1 MIVHVFI
8 ISLEHALS
16 ILYAKKA
23 EIFFNSAL
31 LQIELAKFSFLCY
44 NHTISSFTFLQ
55 KGTDN
60 MENPDRIPE
69 LFGSLVFN
77 DKVMKAKLPK
87 DIYKSLKKTIDEDA
101 PLEIDVANVVA
112 NAMKEW
118 ALEHGATH
126 YTHWFQPLTGI
137 TAEKHD
143 SFIEPVGDSVVMELS
158 GKSLIRG
165 ESDASSFPSG
175 GLRATFEARGYTA
188 WDPTSYAF
196 IKEKTL
202 CIPTAFCSYGGQA
215 LDKKAPLLRSME
227 AINTQALRVLRLFG
241 KTDVKSVRT
250 TVGAEQEY
258 FLVTKEMY
266 DAREDLRLCGRTLFG
281 AKPPRSQEME
291 AHYFGAIKPKV
302 KAYMED
308 LNEEL
313 WKFGV
318 LAKTQHNETAPA
330 QHELAPIF
338 ATTNIA
344 NDHNQLTME
353 IMKKVATR
361 HGLVCLL
368 HEKPFAGVNGS
379 GKHNNF
385 SISTNTGKN
394 LLSPGASPADNA
406 QFLLFLSAVIKAV
419 DEYGDLLRISVA
431 TAGND
436 HRLGSSEAPPAI
448 VSIFLGSELTE
459 ILDCIEADKPYEGK
473 GGHLMKIGASVLPE
487 IPMDNTDRN
496 RTSPFAFTGN
506 KFEFRMLGASLN
518 IADPNIVLN
527 TIVAE
532 SLKQIADMLEAAP
545 DFDVAVHE
553 IVKRI
558 YSNHKKVIF
567 NGDGYSA
574 DWQKEAEKRGL
585 PNYRTVPD
593 AVPHFADP
601 KNIKIFTDHKILSEV
616 EIRSRIEISLENYA
630 KTIGIE
636 ALTMSDMV
644 KKQILP
650 AVQSYIA
657 ELSTNALNKK
667 ALGVKA
673 LGYETAMLEEL
684 SAYSDSLYQATVA
697 LDQALTAVPNGT
709 EAAARYYCDEV
720 LPKMGTVREAADKLE
735 AITASEYWPFPT
747 YSDLLFGVR

>member
-1 MIVHVFI
+1 
-8 ISLEHALS
+8 
-16 ILYAKKA
+16 
-23 EIFFNSAL
+23 
-31 LQIELAKFSFLCY
+31 
-44 NHTISSFTFLQ
+44 
-55 KGTDN
+55 
-60 MENPDRIPE
+60 MENPERIPE

-101 PLEIDVANVVA
+101 PLQIDVANVVA

-202 CIPTAFCSYGGQA
+202 CIPTAFCSYGGQV

-227 AINTQALRVLRLFG
+227 AINVQALRVLRLFG
-241 KTDVKSVRT
+241 NTDVKSVRT

-258 FLVTKEMY
+258 FLVDKEMY
-266 DAREDLRLCGRTLFG
+266 DAREDLRLCGRTIFG
-281 AKPPRSQEME
+281 AKPPRGQEME
-291 AHYFGAIKPKV
+291 AHYFGAIKPRV
-302 KAYMED
+302 KAFMED
-308 LNEEL
+308 LNDEL
-313 WKFGV
+313 WKFGI

-338 ATTNIA
+338 TTTNIA

-368 HEKPFAGVNGS
+368 HEKPFEGVNGS

-385 SISTNTGKN
+385 SLSTNTGKN
-394 LLSPGASPADNA
+394 LLSPGDSPADNA

-419 DEYGDLLRISVA
+419 DEYGDMLRISVA

-459 ILDCIEADKPYEGK
+459 ILDCIEAEKPYEGRE
-473 GGHLMKIGASVLPE
+473 GNVMKIGASVLPDF
-487 IPMDNTDRN
+487 PMDNTDRN

-518 IADPNIVLN
+518 IADPNIILN
-527 TIVAE
+527 TAVAE
-532 SLKQIADMLEAAP
+532 SLKQIADILEAAP
-545 DFDVAVHE
+545 DFDVEVHN

-558 YSNHKKVIF
+558 YGNHKKVIF
-567 NGDGYSA
+567 NGDGYS
-574 DWQKEAEKRGL
+574 DEWQKEAERRGL
-585 PNYRTVPD
+585 PNYKTVPE
-593 AVPHFADP
+593 AIPHFTDE
-601 KNIKIFTDHKILSEV
+601 KNLKVFTEHRILSEV
-616 EIRSRIEISLENYA
+616 EIRSRVEIALDNYI
-630 KTIGIE
+630 KTIDIE
-636 ALTMSDMV
+636 AKTMSDMV

-650 AVQSYIA
+650 AVQKYMT
-657 ELSTNALNKK
+657 ELGANALNKR
-667 ALGVKA
+667 ALGIDASV
-673 LGYETAMLEEL
+673 YETDTLNML
-684 SAYSDSLYQATVA
+684 SDYSDKLYRKIVD
-697 LDQALTAVPNGT
+697 LDQAVEDMPSGT
-709 EAAARYYCDEV
+709 NEEKANYCSKDI
-720 LPKMGTVREAADKLE
+720 LKKMREARDYADKLE
-735 AITASEYWPFPT
+735 TITSSECWPFPT

>member
-1 MIVHVFI
+1 M
-8 ISLEHALS
+8 
-16 ILYAKKA
+16 
-23 EIFFNSAL
+23 
-31 LQIELAKFSFLCY
+31 
-44 NHTISSFTFLQ
+44 
-55 KGTDN
+55 
-60 MENPDRIPE
+60 MENPERIPE

-101 PLEIDVANVVA
+101 PLQIDVANVVA

-143 SFIEPVGDSVVMELS
+143 SFIEPLGDSVVMELS

-202 CIPTAFCSYGGQA
+202 CIPTAFCAYGGQV

-227 AINTQALRVLRLFG
+227 AINVQALRVLRLFG
-241 KTDVKSVRT
+241 RTDVTSVRT

-258 FLVTKEMY
+258 FLVDKEMY

-281 AKPPRSQEME
+281 AKPPRGQEME
-291 AHYFGAIKPKV
+291 AHYFGAIKPRV
-302 KAYMED
+302 KAFMED
-308 LNEEL
+308 LNDEL

-338 ATTNIA
+338 TTTNIA

-394 LLSPGASPADNA
+394 LLSPGDSPADNA

-448 VSIFLGSELTE
+448 VSVFLGSELTE
-459 ILDCIEADKPYEGK
+459 ILDCIEAEKPYEGK
-473 GGHLMKIGASVLPE
+473 GGSVMKIGASVLPDF
-487 IPMDNTDRN
+487 PMDNTDRN

-518 IADPNIVLN
+518 IADPNIILN
-527 TIVAE
+527 TAVAE
-532 SLKQIADMLEAAP
+532 ALRQIADILEEAP
-545 DFDVAVHE
+545 DFDVEVHN

-558 YSNHKKVIF
+558 YGNHKKVIF
-567 NGDGYSA
+567 NGDGYS
-574 DWQKEAEKRGL
+574 DEWQKEAERRGL
-585 PNYRTVPD
+585 PNYKTVPD
-593 AVPHFADP
+593 AVPHFTDE
-601 KNIKIFTDHKILSEV
+601 KNIKVFTDHKILSEV
-616 EIRSRIEISLENYA
+616 EIRSRVEISLDNYA
-630 KTIGIE
+630 KTVEIE
-636 ALTMSDMV
+636 AKTMGDMV

-650 AVQSYIA
+650 AVQGYIA
-657 ELSTNALNKK
+657 ELSTNALNKR
-667 ALGVKA
+667 ALGIEANV
-673 LGYETAMLEEL
+673 YETDMLNML
-684 SAYSDSLYQATVA
+684 SDYSDKLYRKILDLESAFEDMPCGDNKATA
-697 LDQALTAVPNGT
+697 
-709 EAAARYYCDEV
+709 EYCGDV
-720 LPKMGTVREAADKLE
+720 ILRKMREAREYADKLE
-735 AITASEYWPFPT
+735 AITAKEYWPFPT

>member
-1 MIVHVFI
+1 
-8 ISLEHALS
+8 
-16 ILYAKKA
+16 
-23 EIFFNSAL
+23 
-31 LQIELAKFSFLCY
+31 
-44 NHTISSFTFLQ
+44 
-55 KGTDN
+55 
-60 MENPDRIPE
+60 MENPERIPE

-101 PLEIDVANVVA
+101 PLQIDVANVVA

-202 CIPTAFCSYGGQA
+202 CIPTAFCSYGGQV

-227 AINTQALRVLRLFG
+227 AINVQALRVLRLFG
-241 KTDVKSVRT
+241 NTDVKSVRT

-258 FLVTKEMY
+258 FLVDKEMY
-266 DAREDLRLCGRTLFG
+266 DAREDLRLCGRTIFG
-281 AKPPRSQEME
+281 AKPPRGQEME
-291 AHYFGAIKPKV
+291 AHYFGAIKPRV
-302 KAYMED
+302 KAFMED
-308 LNEEL
+308 LNDEL
-313 WKFGV
+313 WKFGI

-338 ATTNIA
+338 TTTNIA

-368 HEKPFAGVNGS
+368 HEKPFEGVNGS

-385 SISTNTGKN
+385 SLSTNTGKN
-394 LLSPGASPADNA
+394 LLSPGDSPADNA

-419 DEYGDLLRISVA
+419 DEYGDMLRISVA

-459 ILDCIEADKPYEGK
+459 ILDCIEAEKPYEGRE
-473 GGHLMKIGASVLPE
+473 GNVMKIGASVLPDF
-487 IPMDNTDRN
+487 PMDNTDRN

-518 IADPNIVLN
+518 IADPNIILN
-527 TIVAE
+527 TAVAE
-532 SLKQIADMLEAAP
+532 SLKQIADILEAAP
-545 DFDVAVHE
+545 DFDVEVHN

-558 YSNHKKVIF
+558 YGNHKKVIF
-567 NGDGYSA
+567 NGDGYS
-574 DWQKEAEKRGL
+574 DEWQKEAERRGL
-585 PNYRTVPD
+585 PNYKTVPE
-593 AVPHFADP
+593 AIPHFTDE
-601 KNIKIFTDHKILSEV
+601 KNLKVFTEHRILSEV
-616 EIRSRIEISLENYA
+616 EIRSRVEIALDNYI
-630 KTIGIE
+630 KTIDIE
-636 ALTMSDMV
+636 AKTMSDMV

-650 AVQSYIA
+650 AVQKYMT
-657 ELSTNALNKK
+657 ELGANALNKR
-667 ALGVKA
+667 ALGIDASV
-673 LGYETAMLEEL
+673 YETDTLNML
-684 SAYSDSLYQATVA
+684 SDYSDKLYRKIVD
-697 LDQALTAVPNGT
+697 LDQAIEDMPSGT
-709 EAAARYYCDEV
+709 NEEKANYCSKDI
-720 LPKMGTVREAADKLE
+720 LKKMREARDYADKLE
-735 AITASEYWPFPT
+735 TITSSECWPFPT

>member
-1 MIVHVFI
+1 M
-8 ISLEHALS
+8 
-16 ILYAKKA
+16 
-23 EIFFNSAL
+23 
-31 LQIELAKFSFLCY
+31 
-44 NHTISSFTFLQ
+44 
-55 KGTDN
+55 

-101 PLEIDVANVVA
+101 PLQIDVANVVA

-143 SFIEPVGDSVVMELS
+143 SFIEPSGDGVVMELS

-202 CIPTAFCSYGGQA
+202 CIPTAFCSYGGQV

-241 KTDVKSVRT
+241 NTEVKSVRT

-258 FLVTKEMY
+258 FLVDKEMY

-281 AKPPRSQEME
+281 AKPPRGQEME
-291 AHYFGAIKPKV
+291 AHYFGAIKPRV
-302 KAYMED
+302 KAFMED

-313 WKFGV
+313 WKFGI

-385 SISTNTGKN
+385 SLSTNTGKN

-448 VSIFLGSELTE
+448 VSVFLGSELTE
-459 ILDCIEADKPYEGK
+459 ILDCIEAEKPYEGK
-473 GGHLMKIGASVLPE
+473 GGQVMKIGASVLPDF
-487 IPMDNTDRN
+487 PMDNTDRN

-506 KFEFRMLGASLN
+506 KFEFRMLGSSLN
-518 IADPNIVLN
+518 IADPNIILN
-527 TIVAE
+527 TAVAE
-532 SLKQIADMLEAAP
+532 ALRQMADILEAAP
-545 DFDVAVHE
+545 DFDVEVHN
-553 IVKRI
+553 IVKRV
-558 YSNHKKVIF
+558 YGNHKKVIF
-567 NGDGYSA
+567 NGDGYSEE
-574 DWQKEAEKRGL
+574 WQKEAEKRGL

-593 AVPHFADP
+593 AVPHFTDAKNLKVFAD
-601 KNIKIFTDHKILSEV
+601 HRILSEV
-616 EIRSRIEISLENYA
+616 EIRSRVEIMLENYS
-630 KTIGIE
+630 KTTAID

-657 ELSTNALNKK
+657 ALSTNALNKK
-667 ALGVKA
+667 ALGISA
-673 LGYETAMLEEL
+673 LGYETKVLTEL
-684 SAYSDSLYQATVA
+684 SEYSDKLYAATVD
-697 LDQALTAVPNGT
+697 LDAAV
-709 EAAARYYCDEV
+709 AAAPKEGGEAIAKYYGNTVVE
-720 LPKMGTVREAADKLE
+720 KMRAVREYADLLE
-735 AITASEYWPFPT
+735 GITAREYWPFPT

>member
-1 MIVHVFI
+1 
-8 ISLEHALS
+8 
-16 ILYAKKA
+16 
-23 EIFFNSAL
+23 
-31 LQIELAKFSFLCY
+31 
-44 NHTISSFTFLQ
+44 
-55 KGTDN
+55 
-60 MENPDRIPE
+60 MENPERIPE

-101 PLEIDVANVVA
+101 PLQIDVANVVA

-202 CIPTAFCSYGGQA
+202 CIPTAFCSYGGQV

-227 AINTQALRVLRLFG
+227 AINVQALRVLRLFG
-241 KTDVKSVRT
+241 NTDVKSVRT

-258 FLVTKEMY
+258 FLVDKEMY
-266 DAREDLRLCGRTLFG
+266 DAREDLRLCGRTIFG
-281 AKPPRSQEME
+281 AKPPRGQEME
-291 AHYFGAIKPKV
+291 AHYFGAIKPRV
-302 KAYMED
+302 KAFMED
-308 LNEEL
+308 LNDEL
-313 WKFGV
+313 WKFGI

-338 ATTNIA
+338 TTTNIA

-368 HEKPFAGVNGS
+368 HEKPFEGVNGS

-385 SISTNTGKN
+385 SLSTNTGKN
-394 LLSPGASPADNA
+394 LLSPGDSPADNA

-419 DEYGDLLRISVA
+419 DEYGDMLRISVA

-459 ILDCIEADKPYEGK
+459 ILDCIEAEKPYEGRE
-473 GGHLMKIGASVLPE
+473 GNVMKIGASVLPDF
-487 IPMDNTDRN
+487 PMDNTDRN

-518 IADPNIVLN
+518 IADPNIILN
-527 TIVAE
+527 TAVAE
-532 SLKQIADMLEAAP
+532 SLKQIADILEAAP
-545 DFDVAVHE
+545 DFDVEVHN

-558 YSNHKKVIF
+558 YGNHKKVIF
-567 NGDGYSA
+567 NGDGYS
-574 DWQKEAEKRGL
+574 DEWQKEAERRGL
-585 PNYRTVPD
+585 PNYKTVPE
-593 AVPHFADP
+593 AIPHFTDE
-601 KNIKIFTDHKILSEV
+601 KNLKVFTEHRILSEV
-616 EIRSRIEISLENYA
+616 EIRSRVEIALDNYI
-630 KTIGIE
+630 KTIDIE
-636 ALTMSDMV
+636 AKTMSDMV

-650 AVQSYIA
+650 AVQKYMT
-657 ELSTNALNKK
+657 ELGANALNKR
-667 ALGVKA
+667 ALGIDASV
-673 LGYETAMLEEL
+673 YETDTLNML
-684 SAYSDSLYQATVA
+684 SDYSDKLYRKIVD
-697 LDQALTAVPNGT
+697 LDQAVEDMPSGT
-709 EAAARYYCDEV
+709 NEEKANYCSKDI
-720 LPKMGTVREAADKLE
+720 LKKMREARDYADKLE
-735 AITASEYWPFPT
+735 TITSSEYWPFPT

>member
-1 MIVHVFI
+1 
-8 ISLEHALS
+8 
-16 ILYAKKA
+16 
-23 EIFFNSAL
+23 
-31 LQIELAKFSFLCY
+31 
-44 NHTISSFTFLQ
+44 
-55 KGTDN
+55 

-266 DAREDLRLCGRTLFG
+266 DEREDLRLCGRTLFG

-291 AHYFGAIKPKV
+291 AHYFGAIKPRV

-344 NDHNQLTME
+344 NDHNQLIME

-532 SLKQIADMLEAAP
+532 SLKQIADILEAAP
-545 DFDVAVHE
+545 DFDTEVHN

-558 YSNHKKVIF
+558 YANHKKVIF
-567 NGDGYSA
+567 NGDGYSEN
-574 DWQKEAEKRGL
+574 WQKEAEKRGL

-601 KNIKIFTDHKILSEV
+601 KNIKVFTDHKILSEV

-657 ELSTNALNKK
+657 ELGTNALNKK
-667 ALGVKA
+667 ALGIKA

-697 LDQALTAVPNGT
+697 LDMALTAVPGST

-720 LPKMGTVREAADKLE
+720 LPRMNTVREAADKLE

>member
-1 MIVHVFI
+1 
-8 ISLEHALS
+8 
-16 ILYAKKA
+16 
-23 EIFFNSAL
+23 
-31 LQIELAKFSFLCY
+31 
-44 NHTISSFTFLQ
+44 
-55 KGTDN
+55 
-60 MENPDRIPE
+60 MENSNRIPE

-87 DIYKSLKKTIDEDA
+87 DIYKSLKKTIDEGA
-101 PLEIDVANVVA
+101 PLEIDVANMVA

-118 ALEHGATH
+118 ALENGATH

-143 SFIEPVGDSVVMELS
+143 SFIEPSDDGVVMELS

-165 ESDASSFPSG
+165 EADASSFPSA

-202 CIPTAFCSYGGQA
+202 CIPTAFCSYGGQV

-227 AINTQALRVLRLFG
+227 AINVQALRVLKLFG
-241 KTDVKSVRT
+241 KTDVRSVRT

-258 FLVTKEMY
+258 FLVPKELY

-281 AKPPRSQEME
+281 AKPPRGQEME
-291 AHYFGAIKPKV
+291 AHYFGAIKPRV
-302 KAYMED
+302 KAFMED

-313 WKFGV
+313 WKFGI
-318 LAKTQHNETAPA
+318 LAKTQHNETAPS

-338 ATTNIA
+338 ATTNTA

-385 SISTNTGKN
+385 SLSTNTGKN
-394 LLSPGASPADNA
+394 LLSPGDSPAENA
-406 QFLLFLSAVIKAV
+406 MFLLFLSAVIKAV

-448 VSIFLGSELTE
+448 VSVFLGSELTE
-459 ILDCIEADKPYEGK
+459 ILDCIEAEKPYEGK
-473 GGHLMKIGASVLPE
+473 GGQVMQIGASVLPNF
-487 IPMDNTDRN
+487 PMDNTDRN

-532 SLKQIADMLEAAP
+532 SLRQIADILEAAP
-545 DFDVAVHE
+545 DFDTEVHN

-558 YSNHKKVIF
+558 YGNHKKVIF
-567 NGDGYSA
+567 NGDGYSE
-574 DWQKEAEKRGL
+574 DWQTEAAKRGL
-585 PNYRTVPD
+585 PNLKTVPD

-601 KNIKIFTDHKILSEV
+601 KNLKLFTDHKILSEV
-616 EIRSRIEISLENYA
+616 EIRSRIEIMLENYS

-636 ALTMSDMV
+636 AMTMSDMV

-650 AVQSYIA
+650 AVQGYIA

-667 ALGVKA
+667 ALGIQA
-673 LGYETAMLEEL
+673 LGYETAILEQL
-684 SAYSDSLYQATVA
+684 SACSDALYAATIELDAA
-697 LDQALTAVPNGT
+697 LAALPKGGT
-709 EAAARYYCDEV
+709 EVEARYYCDKI
-720 LPKMGTVREAADKLE
+720 LPLMRTVRTAADTLE
-735 AITASEYWPFPT
+735 TITASEYWPFPT